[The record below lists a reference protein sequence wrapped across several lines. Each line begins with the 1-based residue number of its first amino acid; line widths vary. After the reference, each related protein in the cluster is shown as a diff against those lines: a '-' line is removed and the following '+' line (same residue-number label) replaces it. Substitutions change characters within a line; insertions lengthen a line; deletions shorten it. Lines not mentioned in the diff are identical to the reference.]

1 MSTAN
6 ELKAKGNEAFAA
18 GNHTAAID
26 FFSQA
31 IELDPTN
38 HVLYSN
44 RSASQSS
51 LKKYTEALADAE
63 KTVELMPAWAKGYSR
78 KGAALFGLQEYAM
91 AVATYQDGLK
101 HDPESALLKK
111 GLSDAEAALEHEK
124 DDGAGYDDFA
134 SKMSN
139 AFQGDVLAKIMANPK
154 TAPYLADPEF
164 VRKVKD
170 IQANPENMSKYMDDQ
185 RITVAMFTL
194 MGMGDVFAKGADDF
208 MNDAA
213 EPKTQSTTQPKPA
226 PKAEPEVMETE
237 EDASEEDKEAA
248 TKKAQA
254 AEAKEKGNAAYKAR
268 QFDEALV
275 QYDNAIEFD
284 STDITLWNNKAAVY
298 FEMGKY
304 DECIETAQQA
314 IEVGREY
321 RADYKHIAK
330 AMGRIGTAYSKKDNL
345 DKAIEFYNRS
355 LTEHRAADVLTKL
368 RTLEKLRKQ
377 REEDEYLDDEKG
389 NAARERGNELF
400 KAAKYAEAQAE
411 YSEAIK
417 RSPKDPRNYANRAAC
432 LTKLIALPDAI
443 KDCDKCVSL
452 DPTYVKAYTRK
463 ANALFL
469 MREYAE
475 ALDAVE
481 EAKLHD
487 KDKKNSAEI
496 DQTEYKCYSA
506 ITEQNSR
513 QTPEQA
519 IARAQANPKIAAV
532 LANPIMQNILQQMQS
547 DPRAAREHLKNPA
560 IASNLRKL
568 IAAGIVRMG

>member
-1 MSTAN
+1 MSTVN

-18 GNHTAAID
+18 GNHEAAID

-31 IELDPTN
+31 IELDPSN

-44 RSASQSS
+44 RSASRLS
-51 LKKYTEALADAE
+51 LKNYTEALVDAE
-63 KTVELMPAWAKGYSR
+63 KAVELMPTFVKGYSR
-78 KGAALFGLQEYAM
+78 KGAALHGLHEYAQ

-101 HDPESALLKK
+101 HDPQNDVLKK
-111 GLSDAEAALEHEK
+111 GLSSAEAALEREQE
-124 DDGAGYDDFA
+124 GGFA
-134 SKMSN
+134 NQMANVFK
-139 AFQGDVLAKIMANPK
+139 GDVLAKIAANPK
-154 TAPYLADPEF
+154 TASFLADPEF
-164 VRKVKD
+164 VKKVKD
-170 IQANPENMSKYMDDQ
+170 IQANPENMTKYMEDQ

-208 MNDAA
+208 MASEPPASRSNAA
-213 EPKTQSTTQPKPA
+213 PPA
-226 PKAEPEVMETE
+226 APEVVETVEDEEITE
-237 EDASEEDKEAA
+237 ESKEAA
-248 TKKAQA
+248 VKKAQA
-254 AEAKEKGNAAYKAR
+254 SEAKDKGNAAYKAR

-275 QYDNAIEFD
+275 QYGKAIELD
-284 STDITLWNNKAAVY
+284 ATDITFWNNKSAVY

-304 DECIETAQQA
+304 DECIETAEQA

-330 AMGRIGTAYSKKDNL
+330 AMGRIGTAYSKKDDL

-355 LTEHRAADVLTKL
+355 LTEHRAADILNKL
-368 RTLEKLRKQ
+368 RAIEKLRKQ
-377 REEDEYLDDEKG
+377 REEEAYLDDEKS

-400 KAAKYAEAQAE
+400 KAGKFAEAQAE

-417 RSPKDPRNYANRAAC
+417 RGPTDPRNYSNRAAC
-432 LTKLIALPDAI
+432 LIKLIALPDAI
-443 KDCDKCVSL
+443 KDCDKCSSL
-452 DPTYVKAYTRK
+452 DPTFVKAYTRK

-475 ALDAVE
+475 ALDALE
-481 EAKLHD
+481 EAKLQD
-487 KDKKNSAEI
+487 KDRKNSGEI
-496 DQTEYKCYSA
+496 DQLEYKCYSA

-519 IARAQANPKIAAV
+519 LARAQANPRIAAI
-532 LANPIMQNILQQMQS
+532 LGNPVMQNILQQMQS

>member
-1 MSTAN
+1 MPAN

-18 GNHTAAID
+18 GNHAAAID

-31 IELDPTN
+31 IELDPSN

-44 RSASQSS
+44 RSASHSS
-51 LKKYTEALADAE
+51 LKNYTDALADAE

-78 KGAALFGLQEYAM
+78 KGAALFGLQEYAQ
-91 AVATYQDGLK
+91 AVSTYQDGLK

-111 GLSDAEAALEHEK
+111 GLSDAEAALEQEQE
-124 DDGAGYDDFA
+124 GGFA
-134 SKMSN
+134 NQMANVFK
-139 AFQGDVLAKIMANPK
+139 GDVLAKIAANPK
-154 TAPYLADPEF
+154 TASFLADPEF
-164 VRKVKD
+164 VKKVRD
-170 IQANPENMSKYMDDQ
+170 IQANPENMSKHMNDQ

-208 MNDAA
+208 MAGAA
-213 EPKTQSTTQPKPA
+213 DEPKTQSTSQPR
-226 PKAEPEVMETE
+226 AEPQAMEAE
-237 EDASEEDKEAA
+237 EEASEEDKEAKA
-248 TKKAQA
+248 KKAQA
-254 AEAKEKGNAAYKAR
+254 SEAKDKGNAAYKAR

-275 QYDNAIEFD
+275 QYSNAIELD
-284 STDITLWNNKAAVY
+284 SSDITFWNNKAAVY

-304 DECIETAQQA
+304 DECIETAEQA

-355 LTEHRAADVLTKL
+355 LTEHRAADILTKL

-377 REEDEYLDDEKG
+377 REEEEYLDEEKG
-389 NAARERGNELF
+389 NAAREHGNELF
-400 KAAKYAEAQAE
+400 KAGKYAEAQAE

-417 RSPKDPRNYANRAAC
+417 RSPTDPRNYSNRAAC
-432 LTKLIALPDAI
+432 LIKLIALPDAI
-443 KDCDKCVSL
+443 KDCDRCVTL

-475 ALDAVE
+475 ALDALE

-487 KDKKNSAEI
+487 TDKKNSAEI
-496 DQTEYKCYSA
+496 DQLEYKSYAA

-519 IARAQANPKIAAV
+519 LARAQANPRIAAI
-532 LANPIMQNILQQMQS
+532 LANPVMQNILQQMQS